1 MDSSQG
7 RLRYLLSVWIAMK
20 IVVCVKKIPDPE
32 IPPAKFRLNEESKKV
47 IPPEGISPVMS
58 PYDLLAVE
66 LALRLKDTHNSEVTV
81 LTIDENTSSSSPILK
96 HALAMGADE
105 GIVLSDE
112 AFEGSDSF
120 STAYIL
126 SQAIQKIGNFD
137 LILCGRQAADWDEG
151 LVGTILAEYLSL
163 PLVTLAY
170 DLEQKDG
177 EWRVKRST
185 LDGYQLFAVSSPA
198 LATVCN
204 AVGQP
209 RLPSGWGIIA
219 ASQKSFRVWNALDI
233 GVDLSRTGSRAA
245 RRTLAKLFIP
255 KQDRSCE
262 IIEDRTI
269 EEASGKLAEKL
280 VKEGI
285 VPVST

>member
-1 MDSSQG
+1 
-7 RLRYLLSVWIAMK
+7 MK
-20 IVVCVKKIPDPE
+20 IIVCVKKIPDPE
-32 IPPAKFRLNEESKKV
+32 IPPAKFRLDKESMKV
-47 IPPEGISPVMS
+47 IPPEGIPPVMS
-58 PYDLLAVE
+58 PYDLQAVE
-66 LALRLKDTHNSEVTV
+66 LALRLKDKYNSDVTV
-81 LTIDENTSSSSPILK
+81 LTIDNQGSPSILK
-96 HALAMGADE
+96 HALAMGTDE
-105 GIVLSDE
+105 GIILSDG

-120 STAYIL
+120 STAHIL
-126 SQAIQKIGNFD
+126 SRAIQKIGNCD

-170 DLEQKDG
+170 DLEQQDG

-198 LATVCN
+198 VVTVSN

-219 ASQKSFRVWNALDI
+219 ASQKSLLVWNAQDI
-233 GVDLSRTGSRAA
+233 GADPSRTGPGAV

-262 IIEDRTI
+262 IFEGKTTL
-269 EEASGKLAEKL
+269 EASVKLAEKL

-285 VPVST
+285 IRIPT

>member
-1 MDSSQG
+1 
-7 RLRYLLSVWIAMK
+7 MK
-20 IVVCVKKIPDPE
+20 IIVCVKKIFDPE
-32 IPPAKFRLNEESKKV
+32 IPPAKFRLDEESKKV
-47 IPPEGISPVMS
+47 IPPEGILPVMS
-58 PYDLLAVE
+58 PYDLQAVE
-66 LALRLKDTHNSEVTV
+66 LALRIKDKDNSDVTV
-81 LTIDENTSSSSPILK
+81 LTIDKKTSSSVIK

-105 GIVLSDE
+105 GIVLSDV

-120 STAYIL
+120 SMAYIL
-126 SQAIQKIGNFD
+126 SQAIQKIGNCD

-151 LVGTILAEYLSL
+151 LVGTILAEYLRL

-198 LATVCN
+198 VVTVSN

-219 ASQKSFRVWNALDI
+219 ASQKSYLVWNAQDI
-233 GVDLSRTGSRAA
+233 GANPSRTGAGAA

-262 IIEDRTI
+262 IIEGNTI
-269 EEASGKLAEKL
+269 SEASVKLAEKL

-285 VPVST
+285 VRIPT